1 MIRAL
6 RSVYAPEPRYKMHL
20 SVQSVQEGSGAN
32 SLCGLSFAAYA
43 IQEVDWEEERGCRS
57 CVRIAES
64 RYGAEFD
71 LLKRQIVFDSDVDP
85 RQVLTEVVQR
95 LADGHVLRENDYR
108 DILDSLRPKE
118 TEVVL
123 TFKVLYVRPEV
134 AQFEPS
140 KMKADVENTIV
151 STLRDYLLP
160 DDICWLEPRGKQR
173 DYLGP
178 DMLTLKEVE
187 VRA

>member
-6 RSVYAPEPRYKMHL
+6 RSVYAPESRYKTHL
-20 SVQSVQEGSGAN
+20 SVQEGNDAY
-32 SLCGLSFAAYA
+32 SLCGLFFAGYA
-43 IQEVDWEEERGCRS
+43 IQELDWEEERGCRS

-71 LLKRQIVFDSDVDP
+71 LLKRRIVFDSDIDP
-85 RQVLTEVVQR
+85 HQVLTEVVQR

-108 DILDSLRPKE
+108 DIVDSLRPKE

-123 TFKVLYVRPEV
+123 TFKLRYMRPEV
-134 AQFEPS
+134 AELGPS
-140 KMKADVENTIV
+140 KMKEDVEGTIV
-151 STLRDYLLP
+151 ASLRDHLLP
-160 DDICWLEPRGKQR
+160 DEICWLEPRGKQR
-173 DYLGP
+173 DYLGT
-178 DMLTLKEVE
+178 DILTLKEVE

>member
-6 RSVYAPEPRYKMHL
+6 RSVYAPESRYKTHL
-20 SVQSVQEGSGAN
+20 SVQEGAGVY
-32 SLCGLSFAAYA
+32 SLCGTFFAEYA

-71 LLKRQIVFDSDVDP
+71 LLKRQIVLDSDIDP
-85 RQVLTEVVQR
+85 KQVLTEVVQR
-95 LADGHVLRENDYR
+95 LADGYVLRENDYR
-108 DILDSLRPKE
+108 DIVDSLRPKE

-134 AQFEPS
+134 AQFGPS
-140 KMKADVENTIV
+140 KMKADVEGTIV
-151 STLRDYLLP
+151 SVLRDHLRP
-160 DDICWLEPRGKQR
+160 DEICWLEPRGKQR
-173 DYLGP
+173 DYL
-178 DMLTLKEVE
+178 DTDILTLKEVE